1 MLEKKVTRKEFL
13 LSVLSV
19 VGLLVVSKVP
29 SVVKKTAASSAA
41 TNKYGNQTYGGKK
54 SA

>member
-19 VGLLVVSKVP
+19 VGLLVVNKLP
-29 SVVKKTAASSAA
+29 SVVKKTATGT
-41 TNKYGNQTYGGKK
+41 TNSYGNQAYGGKK
-54 SA
+54 NA